1 MQKKDLEKQYNMRIS
16 PNEYEEI
23 KSLGHNHLK
32 VKLDEIWKN
41 RIEPSELYKME
52 LYKIHKEIVN
62 SKVLSYNKKEKAL
75 NVLFA
80 YEPWS
85 WRVVGI
91 SKNAIQHFKNNRFR
105 YLKGTQRD
113 HYFQNRNVTMGRMID
128 SLMPFEKWWQWYWEN
143 DRTIIVTKKEHSQK
157 SYNFNNDIIKVDP
170 KLGYFPSDKTVN
182 FSFAYKFEG
191 KFLEKLSESFNI

>member
-1 MQKKDLEKQYNMRIS
+1 MQKKDLEEQYNMRIS

-41 RIEPSELYKME
+41 RIEPSEPYKME

-62 SKVLSYNKKEKAL
+62 SKVLSHNKKEKAL

-91 SKNAIQHFKNNRFR
+91 SKNAIQHFKKNRFR

-113 HYFQNRNVTMGRMID
+113 HYF
-128 SLMPFEKWWQWYWEN
+128 
-143 DRTIIVTKKEHSQK
+143 
-157 SYNFNNDIIKVDP
+157 
-170 KLGYFPSDKTVN
+170 
-182 FSFAYKFEG
+182 
-191 KFLEKLSESFNI
+191 